1 MRVRREAGGAQP
13 PLGRTAVGPGPL
25 PSLTCPRLVFIE
37 HPLPAHPRAGV
48 WHLAGLCAAALWSSL
63 LVDTPGGGVGGG
75 ARDQGH
81 CHKAPW
87 TGACTAEA
95 HALLVR
101 EEDV

>member
-48 WHLAGLCAAALWSSL
+48 WGRREGATGWESTALSREQVCVRTGGWEWRKRMPSEQWSG
-63 LVDTPGGGVGGG
+63 PG
-75 ARDQGH
+75 
-81 CHKAPW
+81 CP
-87 TGACTAEA
+87 
-95 HALLVR
+95 
-101 EEDV
+101 